1 MVGIQCIYAGNAL
14 FSKAAF
20 QQGMKPPVFD
30 VYRQAICS
38 LIIAPLALY
47 NRMRN
52 SLSLWLGLKTSG
64 LIFAAGFFGIVVNQN
79 AYLEGLNLSSATVAT
94 AMIYLVPVITFV
106 MATAMGQEEVDFRS
120 MKSLAKILGTVVCVG
135 GAVSMAL
142 LKGSKL
148 LNRGEYTLTIMSL
161 LGLQIQSWLLGC
173 LFLFVACICWSSW
186 LILLQIFPFAYK
198 QKPISTNCPDN
209 LNSTTLTC
217 VLATLQ
223 SAAVALIL
231 EREWL
236 TWRINTAL
244 DLGACLFTGTG
255 AVFVFVGQA
264 WCVSERGPV
273 FTAMFNPLNTV
284 LATIFASIFLHEALY
299 IGSLLGA
306 GAVTV
311 GLYIVLWGK
320 ANDQEDTNHEQEEPP
335 TRSISA
341 SEGVPIRSNDDD
353 HQVLAD
359 GSSERMKKETSS
371 NSINLQQPFLLNSSS
386 NLEEP

>member
-1 MVGIQCIYAGNAL
+1 MGEGKGLKHATVMVGIQCIYAGNAL

-64 LIFAAGFFGIVVNQN
+64 LIFAAGFFRIVVNQN

-186 LILLQIFPFAYK
+186 LILL
-198 QKPISTNCPDN
+198 
-209 LNSTTLTC
+209 
-217 VLATLQ
+217 
-223 SAAVALIL
+223 
-231 EREWL
+231 
-236 TWRINTAL
+236 
-244 DLGACLFTGTG
+244 GTG